1 MGSKEDSR
9 YTNEKDRN
17 SQVRNIISQLN
28 AERPSHEKSREVVMR
43 ADGTKAVRVVKKRK
57 VMVSREEKNRRGR
70 RSFVHTLLVVVLL
83 ACLLG
88 GFFAFR
94 VSQFSSDSYYSNL
107 QTELARAWG
116 AEDVRFVGAR
126 LDGMMLRIDNVL
138 VSFPQDKMVER
149 LELSELSCT
158 LSTASFFTGVLKTD
172 EVKIARGTLV
182 LPEGV
187 NQLDIPQ
194 WNGDNLW
201 EITRVSCPDFN
212 CYIGSPQLGAVS
224 MEHVNAYMYYPG
236 SSRDSRVVVLRG
248 GMMHIKGMR
257 PMEVLDGKVQVTPIA
272 LENIRVRATPDIT
285 RERDAAPSS
294 FVTISGHFS
303 KGAPLNSPLA
313 LDTENID
320 FSEFT
325 NGRYSHI
332 LNARTMPSATGTN
345 KPVARIILPF
355 GTERPQFDGSFALRD
370 IKITPMPI
378 MTALLEHIEPARRR
392 LYLPLRIDRGR
403 VTLSSSE
410 EGLKLAFNQN
420 EMREL
425 DVISMDGEVI
435 VSQNNDLSGYISYGI
450 PAALT
455 HVEYPDG
462 LADPLF
468 RDDGTIAWV
477 RATLSGTA
485 NAPSDNTEELEA
497 AAVEARGARPAR
509 TPFHHIDVDALAEQM
524 QGEPAAGTTGEPGT
538 SSESSNSGSTD
549 AQPSDGGNVPNNSG
563 NPFTD
568 RSNPFEDSNGSPF
581 GGGLTLPA
589 DSSVFPPA
597 AQ

>member
-57 VMVSREEKNRRGR
+57 VMVSRDEKNRRGR
-70 RSFVHTLLVVVLL
+70 RSFVHALLVVVLL
-83 ACLLG
+83 ACLVG
-88 GFFAFR
+88 GFFAYR
-94 VSQFSSDSYYSNL
+94 VSQFSSDSYYENL

-116 AEDVRFVGAR
+116 ADEVRFVGAR
-126 LDGMMLRIDNVL
+126 LDGMVLRIDNVF
-138 VSFPQDKMVER
+138 VAFPQNKMVER
-149 LELSELSCT
+149 LELSELSCP
-158 LSTASFFTGVLKTD
+158 LSTASFFTGLLKAD

-187 NQLDIPQ
+187 DKLDIPLM
-194 WNGDNLW
+194 NGDDLW
-201 EITRVSCPDFN
+201 EIKRVSCPDFN
-212 CYIGSPQLGAVS
+212 CYIGSPQIGAVS
-224 MEHVNAYMYYPG
+224 LEHVNAYMYYPG
-236 SSRDSRVVVLRG
+236 TSRDVRVVVLRG
-248 GMMHIKGMR
+248 GKIHIKGMR
-257 PMEVLDGKVQVTPIA
+257 PMEVLDAKVQVTPIA
-272 LENIRVRATPDIT
+272 LENIRVSATPDIT
-285 RERDAAPSS
+285 REKDASPSS

-303 KGAPLNSPLA
+303 KGDALNTPMA

-332 LNARTMPSATGTN
+332 LNARTVPSATGSN

-355 GTERPQFDGSFALRD
+355 GMERPLFDGDFALRD
-370 IKITPMPI
+370 IKVTPMPI
-378 MTALLEHIEPARRR
+378 MTAILDHIEPARRR

-403 VTLSSSE
+403 VSLTSSV
-410 EGLKLAFNQN
+410 EGMKLVFNQN

-425 DVISMDGEVI
+425 DVMSMEGELTVN
-435 VSQNNDLSGYISYGI
+435 QNNELSGQISYGI

-468 RDDGTIAWV
+468 RDDGTMAWV

-485 NAPSDNTEELEA
+485 NAPADNTEELEA
-497 AAVEARGARPAR
+497 VAAEARKARPAR
-509 TPFHHIDVDALAEQM
+509 TPFHHIDVDALVDQV
-524 QGEPAAGTTGEPGT
+524 QGESSSGTGEGA
-538 SSESSNSGSTD
+538 SSTESENGDSNGVRPLD
-549 AQPSDGGNVPNNSG
+549 DENVPNNSG
-563 NPFTD
+563 NPFID
-568 RSNPFEDSNGSPF
+568 KGNPFDDSPF
-581 GGGLTLPA
+581 GGGGLTLPA